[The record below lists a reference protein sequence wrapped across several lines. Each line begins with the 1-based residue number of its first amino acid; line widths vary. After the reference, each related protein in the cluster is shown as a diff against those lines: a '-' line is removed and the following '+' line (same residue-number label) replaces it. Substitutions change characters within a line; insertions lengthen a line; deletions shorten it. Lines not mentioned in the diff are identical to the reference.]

1 MFTGLLQPSH
11 LIVILIIALVF
22 LGPKRI
28 PEAGRALGQG
38 LKEFKSSI
46 AGGGEESHELS
57 AHATTAHEHTPPGP

>member
-11 LIVILIIALVF
+11 LIIILVIALVF

-46 AGGGEESHELS
+46 SGGVEDDHHQVS
-57 AHATTAHEHTPPGP
+57 AEAADEAPLPH